1 MNQTTSTFV
10 SGYLA
15 CSQSYPPMEFWR
27 RGHHPLVRV
36 LSVLRSLRGSVMSKR
51 DRKAHGHAED
61 LDHVPI
67 VPTEPLAAAP
77 GPVCVRANAD
87 DIPPGSSG
95 SRTCTRTF
103 VTRSSCCRGC
113 PWARSAFHKPGHV
126 SRGPRPTFIG
136 RGTCIAGVYIYATEN
151 R

>member
-1 MNQTTSTFV
+1 MDQTTSTFV

-15 CSQSYPPMEFWR
+15 CSQSFPPIEFWR
-27 RGHHPLVRV
+27 PGHHPLVRV
-36 LSVLRSLRGSVMSKR
+36 LSGLRSLRGSVMSKR

-77 GPVCVRANAD
+77 GRVCVRANAD

-95 SRTCTRTF
+95 SRTWTRTF
-103 VTRSSCCRGC
+103 VTRSSCCRSC
-113 PWARSAFHKPGHV
+113 PRARSTLHKPGHV
-126 SRGPRPTFIG
+126 SRGPRPAFIVG
-136 RGTCIAGVYIYATEN
+136 RACIARVHTYATEN
-151 R
+151 Q